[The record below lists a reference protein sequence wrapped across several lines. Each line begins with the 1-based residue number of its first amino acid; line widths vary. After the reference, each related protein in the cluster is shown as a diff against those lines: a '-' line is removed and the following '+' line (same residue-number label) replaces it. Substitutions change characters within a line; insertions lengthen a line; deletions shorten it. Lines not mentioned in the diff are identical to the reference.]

1 MVDPIYHKTEAGQE
15 EIRTRAR
22 KLDQKLRALL
32 LMVNGERARSELLA
46 QVSGM
51 GVTPDAMDT
60 LLALG
65 LIEAVRDPG
74 KAAPTSVSATSAAS
88 AQPAAASA
96 QSGARQARGETNLFA
111 AYSGFNS
118 GAGKG
123 IDDRVDVLADTTIA
137 PALAPSTPVTSGPL
151 APVSSGADG
160 YKRLYHFFTDVIGH
174 HLGLRGYVMQVK
186 VEKAATVVELA
197 ALRDA
202 LGTALQKSKGEITA
216 HAIIGELDALLAEMG
231 VAPARQA

>member
-46 QVSGM
+46 QVSGL
-51 GVTPDAMDT
+51 GVAPDAMDT
-60 LLALG
+60 LLELG

-88 AQPAAASA
+88 AQPAASA
-96 QSGARQARGETNLFA
+96 QRGVRQARGETNLFA

-118 GAGKG
+118 AAGKG

-137 PALAPSTPVTSGPL
+137 PALAPSTPATAGPV
-151 APVSSGADG
+151 ASVSSGADG
-160 YKRLYHFFTDVIGH
+160 YRRLYHFFTDVIGN